1 MSDLSDSLTLFIKKE
16 GMSELLIFLKL
27 TKKRTKHTKK
37 YDFSPIFWANCSF
50 FVSQRVNERFAQKK
64 EWFAHLLIYHEG
76 PERIAHRPKGFA
88 HSRSRSFVLSDL
100 SELLSRLFDL
110 SDLSKWADEQWA
122 NERIT
127 NSNILYMHLCMFS
140 TVSVDFYSLL
150 YIKIMF
156 LLLYL

>member
-1 MSDLSDSLTLFIKKE
+1 MISVQFFEPIAHFLWAKEWMSDMLKKTSD
-16 GMSELLIFLKL
+16 
-27 TKKRTKHTKK
+27 
-37 YDFSPIFWANCSF
+37 
-50 FVSQRVNERFAQKK
+50 
-64 EWFAHLLIYHEG
+64 LLIYHEG
-76 PERIAHRPKGFA
+76 PERMAHRPKRFA
-88 HSRSRSFVLSDL
+88 HSSSFFLSDL

-110 SDLSKWADEQWA
+110 SDLSEWANEQWA

-127 NSNILYMHLCMFS
+127 NSDILYMHLCMFS